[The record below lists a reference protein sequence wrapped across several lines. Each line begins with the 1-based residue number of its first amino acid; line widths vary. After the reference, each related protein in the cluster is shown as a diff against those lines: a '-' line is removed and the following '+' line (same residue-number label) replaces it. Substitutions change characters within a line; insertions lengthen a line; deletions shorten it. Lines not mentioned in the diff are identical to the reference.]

1 MEMLVFWELMLIL
14 GLIAANGFFS
24 GAEIAVISAN
34 RVRLREWADRGDRRA
49 QTALELAHNP
59 NRFLPTVQVGITLIG
74 TFAAVF
80 GGTTIAEAF
89 GTRLRGVPV
98 DFIASRHKEISL
110 AIVVVGITFAS
121 VVLGE
126 LVPKR
131 LALHNPTRIARF
143 VARPL
148 DVLSRA
154 ARPVVWCLGAAT
166 NTLTWLCGV
175 RAGTAEGI
183 SLQEI
188 RRLIELGT
196 AQGVVDPMERQLA
209 FEALHLGDRT
219 VHQIMKP
226 RIDIHAVPLL
236 TPPDELLRDL
246 AAAGFSRLP
255 VYERDLDHIVGF
267 IHLKDV
273 LRQHYLGWKREFKD
287 LIRPALVVPE
297 TMRLDQLLVRFQN
310 ERNQLAIV
318 VDEFGATRGMVTL
331 EDVVEEIVG
340 ELLTEHHERVEQRI
354 VARDAGGW
362 LVDGGVSIA
371 DLLERLGRENLLDSA
386 PRNVSS
392 VAGLLLERLGRL
404 PKVGEAIDWHDL
416 RLEVVDLDGRRI
428 DRVLVTLHTS

>member
-80 GGTTIAEAF
+80 GGATIAEAF

-148 DVLSRA
+148 DMLSRA

-226 RIDIHAVPLL
+226 RIDIHAVPLQI
-236 TPPDELLRDL
+236 PPDELLRDL
-246 AAAGFSRLP
+246 SVTGFTRLP
-255 VYERDLDHIVGF
+255 VYERNLDHIVGF

-273 LRQHYLGWKREFKD
+273 LRQHYLGWQQELKD
-287 LIRPALVVPE
+287 LILPALVVPE
-297 TMRLDQLLVRFQN
+297 TMRLDQLMVRFQK

-340 ELLTEHHERVEQRI
+340 ELLTEHHERVEQQI
-354 VARDAGGW
+354 VARAEGGW